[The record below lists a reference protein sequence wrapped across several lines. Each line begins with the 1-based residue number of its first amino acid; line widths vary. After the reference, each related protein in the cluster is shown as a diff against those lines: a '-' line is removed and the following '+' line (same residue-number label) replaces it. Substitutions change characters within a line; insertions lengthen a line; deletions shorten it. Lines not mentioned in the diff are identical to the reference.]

1 MSEDDSTSVLP
12 PPAAVP
18 DGSVRAA
25 QPRLQS
31 NTLLSVVI
39 PCFDEEDVLPRLFER
54 LQKVAV
60 DWGCAYEVILVDD
73 GSRDR
78 TWEILCELHA
88 KDSRWKLVRLG
99 RNFGHQIAL
108 RAGLEAA
115 RGNVVAVL
123 DADLQDP
130 PEVLAPM
137 LRLWSEGNDVVVGVR
152 RRRKEGAFKRSLYF
166 LFYRIYARVADLAMP
181 LDAGDFCVMDR
192 SVVEIIRE
200 MDESRPFIRGLRS
213 YAGFRQTT
221 LPYDR
226 AAREVGVTKY
236 SYLRLFGLAADG
248 ILSNS
253 RVPLHIATVLGAIV
267 SLVAF
272 LGMVLVFWIRIFPS
286 TAERMGFEVAPT
298 GTATIIISVLF
309 LGGVQLLCLG
319 IIGAYIGRIYENVM
333 RRPLWTVR
341 ETVGIPLSDATKFRL
356 GR

>member
-1 MSEDDSTSVLP
+1 MEPKDAKAVVAAPVIPDSGLISTQ
-12 PPAAVP
+12 A
-18 DGSVRAA
+18 
-25 QPRLQS
+25 RLHS
-31 NTLLSVVI
+31 NTLLSIVI
-39 PCFDEEDVLPRLFER
+39 PCFNEEDVLPQLFER

-60 DWGCAYEVILVDD
+60 DWGCTHEVILVDD

-78 TWEILCELHA
+78 TWEILRELHA
-88 KDSRWKLVRLG
+88 KDPRWKLVRLG

-130 PEVLAPM
+130 PEVVSRM
-137 LRLWSEGNDVVVGVR
+137 LRLWGEGNDVVVGVR
-152 RRRKEGAFKRSLYF
+152 RRRKEGPIKRSLYY

-192 SVVEIIRE
+192 AIVEIIRS

-221 LPYDR
+221 FPYDR
-226 AAREVGVTKY
+226 AARAMGQTKY
-236 SYLRLFGLAADG
+236 SYMRLFGLAADG

-253 RVPLHIATVLGAIV
+253 RVPLHVATVLGAIV

-272 LGMVLVFWIRIFPS
+272 LGMLLVFWIRLFPQA
-286 TAERMGFEVAPT
+286 AEYMGFEIAPT

-319 IIGAYIGRIYENVM
+319 VVGAYIGRIYENVM
-333 RRPLWTVR
+333 RRPLWTIR
-341 ETVGIPLSDATKFRL
+341 ETVGLPLSDAVPPRE
-356 GR
+356 GP